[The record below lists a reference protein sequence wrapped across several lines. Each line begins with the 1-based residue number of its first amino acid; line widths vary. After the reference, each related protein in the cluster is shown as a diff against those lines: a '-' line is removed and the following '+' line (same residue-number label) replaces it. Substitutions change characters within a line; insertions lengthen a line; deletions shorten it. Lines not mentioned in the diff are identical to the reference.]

1 MIFCMVNTQ
10 SQKKREGKRKK
21 KKEKKAIL
29 DQTSP
34 NHHTHVI
41 QGGRG
46 RRDESNDVVE
56 ALLQPS
62 VSAARDDV

>member
-1 MIFCMVNTQ
+1 MIFCMVSTQ

-21 KKEKKAIL
+21 KKKAIL

-56 ALLQPS
+56 APLQPS

>member
-1 MIFCMVNTQ
+1 LYGQHTIPE
-10 SQKKREGKRKK
+10 KKRRKK
-21 KKEKKAIL
+21 KKEKRKKKAIL

-34 NHHTHVI
+34 NHNTHVI

-56 ALLQPS
+56 APLQPS